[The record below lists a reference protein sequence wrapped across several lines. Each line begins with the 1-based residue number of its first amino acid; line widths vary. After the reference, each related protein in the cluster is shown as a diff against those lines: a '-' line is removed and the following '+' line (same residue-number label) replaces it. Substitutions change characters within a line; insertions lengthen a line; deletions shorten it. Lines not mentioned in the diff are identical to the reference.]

1 MMQRTVESIKQFGVL
16 VPGIA
21 GPLPDGRPQ
30 GRTVYKGNG
39 TFYED
44 TEAKNRLAEI
54 HVLKTHIVNYS
65 KTRDVYAAYRKSG
78 YSKKLLEEYED
89 DIIIHKSFSQY

>member
-1 MMQRTVESIKQFGVL
+1 MADLKAELSTKETELSMKI
-16 VPGIA
+16 
-21 GPLPDGRPQ
+21 
-30 GRTVYKGNG
+30 
-39 TFYED
+39 